1 MSKCV
6 APWFGPISDSVR
18 RVLDYKAAYKALAL
32 IVCLRV
38 CYSKVYSKCYS
49 KVYSKCLSKCSSKG
63 YSMCSSMCLI
73 MCASTCV
80 CRGGMQTY
88 TYVATWRGNMPVF
101 VEATAGMVFAT
112 CGVASQ
118 TRRTHKGA
126 NNPTGDAGITA

>member
-1 MSKCV
+1 MGDSAK
-6 APWFGPISDSVR
+6 PWFRPIKRAVR
-18 RVLDYKAAYKALAL
+18 CPLDYKAAYKALAL
-32 IVCLRV
+32 ILSLRV
-38 CYSKVYSKCYS
+38 CYSKVYSKC
-49 KVYSKCLSKCSSKG
+49 YSKCLSKCSSKG

>member
-1 MSKCV
+1 MSDSAK
-6 APWFGPISDSVR
+6 PWFRPIKRAVR
-18 RVLDYKAAYKALAL
+18 CPLDYKAAYKALAL

-73 MCASTCV
+73 TCV

-118 TRRTHKGA
+118 TRETHKGA
-126 NNPTGDAGITA
+126 IQSTG